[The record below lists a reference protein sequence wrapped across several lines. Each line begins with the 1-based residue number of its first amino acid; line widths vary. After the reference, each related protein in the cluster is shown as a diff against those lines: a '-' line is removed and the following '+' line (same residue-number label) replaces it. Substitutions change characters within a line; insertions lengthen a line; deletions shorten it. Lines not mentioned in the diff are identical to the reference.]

1 MFKSTLVIALT
12 LGSLGATAALAQ
24 ENYASAWSGHKNVIV
39 NTSAT
44 QGGAAVNNNIIGFPV
59 LVRLGTADSVIFN
72 QALATGADLRFT
84 KSNNSTRLPH
94 QIETWNKAGRT
105 AAVWVLMDT
114 VYGNQ
119 NAQHIRMHWGN
130 ASAADSSNGAKV
142 FGTANGFQAV
152 WHMNGA
158 GDNTNE
164 SDATANAFTATAV
177 NSPAATSGMISGGRQ
192 FSGSQ
197 YLNTTGTETGALNF
211 GYNSSFTISAWI
223 NPVELVTHGVIVS
236 KHDRQYALKLDAN
249 NNLEFFEFGDG
260 IGWNAVNAFADAGTW
275 RHAVG
280 IQRGA
285 EAELYLDGVR
295 VDVGMVS
302 TASTNARLENI
313 QVVIGAEPTS
323 ATAFRRYFNGILD
336 EVRMANVAR
345 SADWVR
351 LEHENQK
358 VGATMVKVLDTLP
371 TSISRTLRATDAG
384 FSVKSQSGGLVFNI
398 TDKGASKAKVTLVD
412 MWGRTVWAQTAD
424 IRNGRPVVW
433 NGRTMNG
440 QPAPQGIY
448 AARISLLDDTNASL
462 RVIDRKV
469 PLTR

>member
-1 MFKSTLVIALT
+1 
-12 LGSLGATAALAQ
+12 
-24 ENYASAWSGHKNVIV
+24 
-39 NTSAT
+39 
-44 QGGAAVNNNIIGFPV
+44 
-59 LVRLGTADSVIFN
+59 
-72 QALATGADLRFT
+72 
-84 KSNNSTRLPH
+84 
-94 QIETWNKAGRT
+94 
-105 AAVWVLMDT
+105 
-114 VYGNQ
+114 
-119 NAQHIRMHWGN
+119 
-130 ASAADSSNGAKV
+130 
-142 FGTANGFQAV
+142 
-152 WHMNGA
+152 
-158 GDNTNE
+158 
-164 SDATANAFTATAV
+164 
-177 NSPAATSGMISGGRQ
+177 
-192 FSGSQ
+192 
-197 YLNTTGTETGALNF
+197 
-211 GYNSSFTISAWI
+211 
-223 NPVELVTHGVIVS
+223 VELVTHGVIVS

-260 IGWNAVNAFADAGTW
+260 MGWNAVNAFADAGTW

-285 EAELYLDGVR
+285 EPELYLDGVR

-302 TASTNARLENI
+302 TASTAARLENI

-336 EVRMANVAR
+336 EVRMSNVAR

-424 IRNGRPVVW
+424 IRNGRAVVW
-433 NGRTMNG
+433 NGRTLNG